1 MAKILV
7 AEDERKINDLI
18 CRNLNLVGHTTE
30 SAYNG
35 EQALSRLSQD
45 SFDLALLDVMM
56 PELSGFEVVQKM
68 NSELPVI
75 FVTAK
80 DALSSRLE
88 GLGLGAD
95 DYIIK
100 PFEILELVARVE
112 AVLRRTKKNSSQFE
126 LSGVTVELDTRRV
139 LRDGVEIGLT
149 PKEFE
154 LLETLILNRNLAL
167 KRDRLLELVWGYDFD
182 GDNRTVDVHIQR
194 LRSKLGWKDEI
205 KTVYKLGYRL
215 QTRES

>member
-7 AEDERKINDLI
+7 AEDESKINDLI
-18 CRNLNLVGHTTE
+18 CRNLCLVGHATE

-35 EQALSRLSQD
+35 EQALSLLSEG

-56 PELSGFEVVQKM
+56 PGLSGFEVTQKLK
-68 NSELPVI
+68 NEQPVI

-80 DALSSRLE
+80 DALSSRLQ

-112 AVLRRTKKNSSQFE
+112 AVLRRTKKN
-126 LSGVTVELDTRRV
+126 T
-139 LRDGVEIGLT
+139 
-149 PKEFE
+149 
-154 LLETLILNRNLAL
+154 N
-167 KRDRLLELVWGYDFD
+167 
-182 GDNRTVDVHIQR
+182 
-194 LRSKLGWKDEI
+194 
-205 KTVYKLGYRL
+205 
-215 QTRES
+215 

>member
-1 MAKILV
+1 
-7 AEDERKINDLI
+7 
-18 CRNLNLVGHTTE
+18 
-30 SAYNG
+30 
-35 EQALSRLSQD
+35 
-45 SFDLALLDVMM
+45 
-56 PELSGFEVVQKM
+56 
-68 NSELPVI
+68 
-75 FVTAK
+75 
-80 DALSSRLE
+80 LSSRLE

-112 AVLRRTKKNSSQFE
+112 GVLRRTKRNTNQFE
-126 LSGVTVELDTRRV
+126 LSGITVELDTRRV
-139 LRDGVEIGLT
+139 LKDGMEIALT
-149 PKEFE
+149 PKEFD

-194 LRSKLGWKDEI
+194 LRSKLGWKNEI

-215 QTRES
+215 QTR

>member
-7 AEDERKINDLI
+7 AEDESKINDLI
-18 CRNLNLVGHTTE
+18 CRNLYLVGHATE

-35 EQALSRLSQD
+35 EQALALLSKG
-45 SFDLALLDVMM
+45 SYDLALLDVMM
-56 PELSGFEVVQKM
+56 PGLSGFEVVQKLK
-68 NSELPVI
+68 NELPVI
-75 FVTAK
+75 FVTAR

-112 AVLRRTKKNSSQFE
+112 GVLRRTKRNTNQFE
-126 LSGVTVELDTRRV
+126 LSGIRGELDTRRV
-139 LRDGVEIGLT
+139 LKDGMEMALT

-194 LRSKLGWKDEI
+194 LRSKLGWKNEI

-215 QTRES
+215 QTR

>member
-7 AEDERKINDLI
+7 AEDESKINDLI
-18 CRNLNLVGHTTE
+18 CRNLSLVGHTAE

-35 EQALSRLSQD
+35 EEALTLLSEG

-56 PELSGFEVVQKM
+56 PGLSGFEVVQKLKK
-68 NSELPVI
+68 ELPVI

-112 AVLRRTKKNSSQFE
+112 AVLRRTKKNTNQFE
-126 LSGVTVELDTRRV
+126 LSDITVELDTRRV
-139 LRDGVEIGLT
+139 LKGGVEIGLT

-215 QTRES
+215 QTR

>member
-7 AEDERKINDLI
+7 AEDESKINDLI
-18 CRNLNLVGHTTE
+18 CRNLNLVGHATE

-35 EQALSRLSQD
+35 EQALSQLAQD

-56 PELSGFEVVQKM
+56 PGLSGFEVVQKM
-68 NSELPVI
+68 KNELPVI

-139 LRDGVEIGLT
+139 LRGGVEIGLT

-215 QTRES
+215 QTR